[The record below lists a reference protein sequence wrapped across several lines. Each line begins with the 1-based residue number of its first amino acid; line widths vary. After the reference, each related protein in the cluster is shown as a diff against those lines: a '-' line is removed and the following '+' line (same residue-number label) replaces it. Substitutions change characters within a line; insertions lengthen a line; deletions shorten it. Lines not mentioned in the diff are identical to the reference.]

1 MTATAARMRAAF
13 TAGGSSCARGGAWA
27 GFSAMVSLAPA
38 FEEVDGE
45 ERDEGDREQDDG
57 DRRRFGVGELLEP
70 GHDEDR
76 RDLGAERHV
85 ARDEDDRAVLAER
98 AREGKREAGDDGR
111 EDRRED
117 HAERRLQAVRAQA
130 RGGLLHVLVEAFE
143 HGLQGTDHEGEADE
157 DQHEHDAEPRV
168 RPLDAE
174 RHQEA
179 AVPAPGDEQV
189 RVDEPGDRRR
199 EREGEVDE
207 RVEEALERELVAHQ
221 HPRHED
227 ADPHV
232 DDGRGERRP
241 RLTVGASLASAVIN
255 VGIGV
260 LVAWVLVRYEFPL
273 KGLLDSLVDLPF
285 ALPTAVAGLVDSDL
299 FVARGWY
306 GRFLVPLGIQGAYSR
321 LGIVLVLVFIGFP
334 FVVRT
339 LQPVLEGLDRDV
351 EEAAACLGANR
362 LQTVL
367 RVIFPSILP
376 AVITGFALAFA
387 RSLGEY
393 GSVVFISGNMPFRT
407 EIAPVLI
414 VARLEEFAYT
424 EATAIVVVLLTISF
438 VTLFAI
444 NLLERWRRA

>member
-1 MTATAARMRAAF
+1 MTTDVNRRVLPGFSLSLGYTLLYMSLLVAIPLA
-13 TAGGSSCARGGAWA
+13 A
-27 GFSAMVSLAPA
+27 GFLKASHLSFSEFWAA
-38 FEEVDGE
+38 
-45 ERDEGDREQDDG
+45 
-57 DRRRFGVGELLEP
+57 
-70 GHDEDR
+70 
-76 RDLGAERHV
+76 V
-85 ARDEDDRAVLAER
+85 ASER
-98 AREGKREAGDDGR
+98 A
-111 EDRRED
+111 
-117 HAERRLQAVRAQA
+117 L
-130 RGGLLHVLVEAFE
+130 
-143 HGLQGTDHEGEADE
+143 
-157 DQHEHDAEPRV
+157 
-168 RPLDAE
+168 
-174 RHQEA
+174 A
-179 AVPAPGDEQV
+179 AY
-189 RVDEPGDRRR
+189 
-199 EREGEVDE
+199 
-207 RVEEALERELVAHQ
+207 
-221 HPRHED
+221 
-227 ADPHV
+227 
-232 DDGRGERRP
+232 

-273 KGLLDSLVDLPF
+273 KRLLDS
-285 ALPTAVAGLVDSDL
+285 
-299 FVARGWY
+299 VARGWY
-306 GRFLVPLGIQGAYSR
+306 GRFLVPLGIKGAYSR

-424 EATAIVVVLLTISF
+424 EATAIAVVLLTISF

-444 NLLERWRRA
+444 NLLERWSKRHHG